1 MPDLT
6 RETLAELRRL
16 LEAVPVSFPVLTTAH
31 DGDGLWEIVGLDDPD
46 AHIASDL
53 LPADAL
59 LIVGVLNNLS
69 ALLDA
74 AERGL
79 DVEGGR

>member
-16 LEAVPVSFPVLTTAH
+16 LDAVPVSFPPLTTMH
-31 DGDGLWEIVGLDDPD
+31 DGDDLWEIVSVDDRNI
-46 AHIASDL
+46 HVASGL
-53 LPADAL
+53 LPADAR
-59 LIVGVLNNLS
+59 LIAAAINALP
-69 ALLDA
+69 ALLLA

-79 DVEGGR
+79 AAGDGR

>member
-16 LEAVPVSFPVLTTAH
+16 RKATEFAFSQLRAVMQLRLRDQSRVDAAHERLEIAQNSELNAYIAAH
-31 DGDGLWEIVGLDDPD
+31 E
-46 AHIASDL
+46 SL
-53 LPADAL
+53 LA
-59 LIVGVLNNLS
+59 
-69 ALLDA
+69 A